1 MTSGSQT
8 ISALSSLDNQVTLTA
23 DGEGR
28 NIAWTFNNE
37 NNTLTYEKV
46 INKSTVTITAD
57 DNITTN
63 SIHIDLLPPAV
74 PSFSINCTNN
84 PNLSHIKLPNWT
96 SGSHSFNCTNLTTSC
111 SNKGDIWT
119 SINTTLL
126 GLPSVW
132 TLHNYPI

>member
-8 ISALSSLDNQVTLTA
+8 ISALSSLDNQVALTA

-46 INKSTVTITAD
+46 INKTTVTITAD

-74 PSFSINCTNN
+74 PSFSVNCTN
-84 PNLSHIKLPNWT
+84 PNLT
-96 SGSHSFNCTNLTTSC
+96 VDTTS
-111 SNKGDIWT
+111 
-119 SINTTLL
+119 TLAL
-126 GLPSVW
+126 
-132 TLHNYPI
+132 T